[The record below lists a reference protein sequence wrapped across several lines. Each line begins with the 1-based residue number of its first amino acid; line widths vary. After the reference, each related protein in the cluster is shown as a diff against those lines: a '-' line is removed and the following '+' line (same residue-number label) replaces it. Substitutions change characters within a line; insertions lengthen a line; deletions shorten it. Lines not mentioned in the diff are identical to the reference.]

1 MFLEK
6 RWTILKWKTL
16 VKGRWRSILKKV
28 IVPENPPVRLV
39 NLHIVR
45 FKILLLTSCYF
56 HRINIIVHT
65 ASFQTHPFCVVAIA
79 VTEKLLASSV
89 TWVLIK
95 FNIDTRIN
103 QDACGRF
110 YCFHAGTSS
119 VTYRGVRDKFHL
131 VKKYILGF
139 ESSKLI
145 SPTENWLICS
155 QRSFLK
161 VFSPKN
167 WFEDSESQS
176 TSFE

>member
-45 FKILLLTSCYF
+45 VKILLLTFPYF

-65 ASFQTHPFCVVAIA
+65 ASFQIHPFCVVATA
-79 VTEKLLASSV
+79 VTEVLLASSV

-95 FNIDTRIN
+95 CNTDTRIN

-110 YCFHAGTSS
+110 YCSHAGTSS

-139 ESSKLI
+139 ESSKWI
-145 SPTENWLICS
+145 SPTKNWLICS